1 MSKQSNGT
9 EIVSTR
15 AYDNS
20 LDNYL
25 TRACLEFTMGD
36 VVKARENPSYN
47 VKSHTVASMIFN
59 AVFEMDVDLIKTI
72 GLRVDGTVPEENKR
86 GGYANILGD
95 AIEDVLSYDHKDQL
109 YVSASDTVVI
119 AMAKVLVYVA
129 TQPAGTN
136 YAKRK
141 ERNLAASM
149 VLERTGGRKVQP
161 TKPLIDVKY
170 VEPEWM
176 GLPGGKDGDESGE
189 AGEERR

>member
-1 MSKQSNGT
+1 MSKQGRDT
-9 EIVSTR
+9 EIVTSR
-15 AYDNS
+15 HYDTT

-25 TRACLEFTMGD
+25 TRACLDFTMGD
-36 VVKARENPSYN
+36 IVKARENPGHN
-47 VKSHTVASMIFN
+47 VKSHTVSAMIFN

-72 GLRVDGTVPEENKR
+72 GLRIDGTVPEEGKR

-95 AIEDVLSYDHKDQL
+95 AIEDVLSYEHKDQL
-109 YVSASDTVVI
+109 YVTASDTVVI

-129 TQPAGTN
+129 TQPAGSN

-170 VEPEWM
+170 VEPDWM
-176 GLPGGKDGDESGE
+176 GLSEGKDEDGSRE
-189 AGEERR
+189 AGEECR